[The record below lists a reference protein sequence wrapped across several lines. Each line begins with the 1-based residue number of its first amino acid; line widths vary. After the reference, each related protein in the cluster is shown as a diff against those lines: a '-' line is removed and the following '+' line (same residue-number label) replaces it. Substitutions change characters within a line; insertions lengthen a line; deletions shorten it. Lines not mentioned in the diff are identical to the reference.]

1 VRDNSSDAEKNE
13 LKPWLKKG
21 WCIPPE
27 QNAAFVCAM
36 EDVLE
41 VYARPYDAK
50 RPQVCFDEAAK
61 QILSEVREPI
71 AATPKEGKPGEQ
83 GRVERVDNEYKREGT
98 AAIFM
103 LSQPLAGKRRVLVK
117 DRRTAKDFAEAIRF
131 MVEEMYPEAEQ
142 IILVLDNLN
151 THGAHSLYE
160 RFDPVTARRLAERIE
175 WHFTPKHGSW
185 LNMAEIELSALA
197 TQCLAERMESRER
210 LEREIAAWETQRNA
224 ASVTVDWQFTTA
236 DARIKLKRLYPSNLS
251 S

>member
-1 VRDNSSDAEKNE
+1 
-13 LKPWLKKG
+13 
-21 WCIPPE
+21 
-27 QNAAFVCAM
+27 M

-71 AATPKEGKPGEQ
+71 AAKQDK
-83 GRVERVDNEYKREGT
+83 VERVDNEYKREGT

-117 DRRTAKDFAEAIRF
+117 DRRTAKDFADAIRF
-131 MVEEMYPEAEQ
+131 LVEEMYPEAEQ
-142 IILVLDNLN
+142 IVLVLDNLN

-160 RFDPVTARRLAERIE
+160 RFDPVMARRLCERIE

-197 TQCLAERMESRER
+197 TQCLAERMESREK

-236 DARIKLKRLYPSNLS
+236 DARIKLKRLYPSNLTS
-251 S
+251 

>member
-1 VRDNSSDAEKNE
+1 
-13 LKPWLKKG
+13 
-21 WCIPPE
+21 
-27 QNAAFVCAM
+27 M
-36 EDVLE
+36 EDVLA

-71 AATPKEGKPGEQ
+71 PPKPGQPSQPGTEERPGKDRIE

-98 AAIFM
+98 AALFM
-103 LSQPLAGKRRVLVK
+103 LSEPLAGKRRVLVK
-117 DRRTAKDFAEAIRF
+117 DRRTAKDFADAIQF
-131 MVEEMYPEAEQ
+131 MCEEMYPEAER
-142 IILVLDNLN
+142 IVLVLDNLN

-160 RFDPVTARRLAERIE
+160 RFDPATARRLSERIE

-197 TQCLAERMESRER
+197 TQCLAERMGSREH
-210 LEREIAAWETQRNA
+210 LEREIAAWETQRNT

-236 DARIKLKRLYPSNLS
+236 DARIKLKRLYPSILTS
-251 S
+251 

>member
-1 VRDNSSDAEKNE
+1 
-13 LKPWLKKG
+13 
-21 WCIPPE
+21 
-27 QNAAFVCAM
+27 M

-71 AATPKEGKPGEQ
+71 PPKEGK
-83 GRVERVDNEYKREGT
+83 VERVDNEYKREGT
-98 AAIFM
+98 AALFM

-117 DRRTAKDFAEAIRF
+117 DRRTAKDFADAIRL
-131 MVEEMYPEAEQ
+131 MVEEMYPDAER
-142 IILVLDNLN
+142 IVLVLDNLN

-175 WHFTPKHGSW
+175 WLEHGSAVSDFTPKHGSW

-197 TQCLAERMESRER
+197 TQCLAERMESREH

-224 ASVTVDWQFTTA
+224 ASVAVDWQFTTA